1 MEKKDWEKI
10 YKEKGDLRFAVLP
23 KIRRAAGV
31 FKKKGY
37 KKILDLGCGTGKH
50 SIFLAKR
57 GFSVY
62 ATDISPSG
70 IEIAKKKAES
80 QGLDI
85 RFSQHDMKNISFSDY
100 FFDAVICTWTIYHG
114 TLEDINQFGRK
125 IARIVFHCFTG
136 NLEQAEIILK
146 RGYYISFTGAVT
158 FRNAEE
164 IRQAAKI
171 VPLDK
176 LMLETDCPYMSP
188 EPIRKQKINEP
199 ALLVHTAEFLAQ
211 LKGVD
216 ANELAEQTTANAKRF
231 FGLPGY

>member
-70 IEIAKKKAES
+70 IEILVIQLFDCCHEFNIGWK
-80 QGLDI
+80 LPIIIVDI
-85 RFSQHDMKNISFSDY
+85 
-100 FFDAVICTWTIYHG
+100 T
-114 TLEDINQFGRK
+114 
-125 IARIVFHCFTG
+125 RI
-136 NLEQAEIILK
+136 
-146 RGYYISFTGAVT
+146 
-158 FRNAEE
+158 
-164 IRQAAKI
+164 
-171 VPLDK
+171 
-176 LMLETDCPYMSP
+176 
-188 EPIRKQKINEP
+188 
-199 ALLVHTAEFLAQ
+199 
-211 LKGVD
+211 
-216 ANELAEQTTANAKRF
+216 
-231 FGLPGY
+231 